1 MPGRTWLFL
10 LELLS
15 LIKGEAMNPAITVW
29 EIKCG
34 SVKDTTFMQGQRQ
47 CLFPTAYLHDVN

>member
-1 MPGRTWLFL
+1 
-10 LELLS
+10 
-15 LIKGEAMNPAITVW
+15 MNPAITVW

-47 CLFPTAYLHDVN
+47 CLFSTAYLQDVN

>member
-1 MPGRTWLFL
+1 

-34 SVKDTTFMQGQRQ
+34 SVKDTTFMRGQRQ

>member
-15 LIKGEAMNPAITVW
+15 FDKRGSHEPAITVW